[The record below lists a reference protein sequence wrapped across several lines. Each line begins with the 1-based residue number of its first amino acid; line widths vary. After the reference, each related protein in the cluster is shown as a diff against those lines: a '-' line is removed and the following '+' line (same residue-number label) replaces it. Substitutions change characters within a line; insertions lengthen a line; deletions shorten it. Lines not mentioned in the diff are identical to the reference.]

1 MQKMNGAFDLVGI
14 AANLEVSQPNHLQKS
29 APSDLILTAKQNS
42 CWPFRFSI
50 VSVDVE
56 SCQSSSRFSGI
67 SFADVDTI
75 KATTSNLIVILTNN
89 PKISP

>member
-29 APSDLILTAKQNS
+29 TRSDLILTAKQNS

-56 SCQSSSRFSGI
+56 SCQSSSRFS
-67 SFADVDTI
+67 FADVDTI